1 MRRAGGITDGA
12 ATRWSIKATRGSGW
26 REAGFPAASRGR
38 ARAEA
43 LLGRLRQA
51 DRVDRLRQPA
61 DRAVFRRDHVFGVVA
76 GEEQV
81 GHRAFRQGGGDREAE
96 LAVEVDR
103 KSTRLN
109 SSH

>member
-1 MRRAGGITDGA
+1 MPAAWRITAGS
-12 ATRWSIKATRGSGW
+12 ATRWSRRATRGSRW

-61 DRAVFRRDHVFGVVA
+61 DRAVVRRGHVFGVVA

-81 GHRAFRQGGGDREAE
+81 GPRTFRRGGGGGGGER
-96 LAVEVDR
+96 
-103 KSTRLN
+103 TRGG
-109 SSH
+109 